1 MASYD
6 GFYLTRGHHSNNSS
20 ATIHDYTT
28 GRVAW
33 FEHRTKRGEGHNWE
47 GTSNGA
53 ESDMLDSILR
63 KVREEGFILSEIVTD
78 KDSSVNEIYTRHFP
92 EGTITHC
99 SNHSAKT
106 MYKDLQKIK
115 SIKCMV
121 LIMYVIFRPLCHM
134 KCTYSVV
141 RLTFQLAKECQSHF

>member
-33 FEHRTKRGEGHNWE
+33 FEHRTKRDEGHNWE

-63 KVREEGFILSEIVTD
+63 KVRKEGFILSEIVTD

-92 EGTITHC
+92 EGTYYTLLEPQC
-99 SNHSAKT
+99 
-106 MYKDLQKIK
+106 KDHVQ
-115 SIKCMV
+115 SS
-121 LIMYVIFRPLCHM
+121 
-134 KCTYSVV
+134 TED
-141 RLTFQLAKECQSHF
+141 KEHQVHGTNYICNF